1 MSDLKKLQL
10 DRDKINSSM
19 ESFSE
24 NIKIK
29 NIEEKG
35 LTTLYT
41 IEIDNTEL
49 KLSFY
54 FNTNGTTT
62 INPNVGIPATRELGT
77 KIAEHVKTHA
87 VFSLANDKRIEY
99 STIDINEEKL
109 SLLLEYI
116 KEVLEFDIEMEE
128 RTAYQKTFIIT
139 SQKHGD
145 KFNINRY
152 TNGKTHFQG
161 KPLKIYNEIYPLLC
175 ELINENDI
183 FKLNEDLYSITIN
196 KNDIKDELS
205 HKLPIAGSHLND
217 TIKKMLTGSITLKK
231 IDIDLD
237 DYSSFVFGAL
247 RALEAFIKDILFKKG
262 IQVKN
267 INSFVDVFFEDKRR
281 GTFEMTTE
289 CELQIN
295 CQKTRNA
302 LVECFKYYSN
312 QRHGLFHADSVVSM
326 SRLIESRS
334 EADEIIN
341 NVLNIIERSYCEIL

>member
-19 ESFSE
+19 ESFSK

-116 KEVLEFDIEMEE
+116 KEVLEFDIVIEE

-196 KNDIKDELS
+196 KNDIKNELS
-205 HKLPIAGSHLND
+205 HKLPIAGLHLND

-231 IDIDLD
+231 INIDLD
-237 DYSSFVFGAL
+237 DYSSFVFGSI
-247 RALEAFIKDILFKKG
+247 RALEAFIKDILFQKG

-267 INSFVDVFFEDKRR
+267 VNSFVGILFEDRKR
-281 GTFEMTTE
+281 GTFEMDSD
-289 CELQIN
+289 CETKIN

-302 LVECFKYYSN
+302 LVDCFEYYSK
-312 QRHGLFHADSVVSM
+312 QRHGLFHADSVVEM
-326 SRLIESRS
+326 SRLIESRI
-334 EADEIIN
+334 EAEKIIDE
-341 NVLNIIERSYCEIL
+341 VLNIIERSYREIL

>member
-1 MSDLKKLQL
+1 MSNLKKLQL
-10 DRDKINSSM
+10 DRDKINSSI

-35 LTTLYT
+35 INTLYT
-41 IEIDNTEL
+41 IEIDSKEI

-62 INPNVGIPATRELGT
+62 INPNVGIPGTREVGT
-77 KIAEHVKTHA
+77 KIAEHIKTHA
-87 VFSLANDKRIEY
+87 TFGLGNEKNVDY
-99 STIDINEEKL
+99 STKDIDEEKF

-116 KEVLEFDIEMEE
+116 KEILEFNINVEE
-128 RTAYQKTFIIT
+128 RTVHQKTFIIT
-139 SQKHGD
+139 SSKHGD

-152 TNGKTHFQG
+152 TNGNTHFQG

-205 HKLPIAGSHLND
+205 HKLPVAGSHLND

-262 IQVKN
+262 IRVKN
-267 INSFVDVFFEDKRR
+267 TNSFVDVFFEDKRR
-281 GTFEMTTE
+281 GTFEMTRE
-289 CELQIN
+289 CELKIN

-302 LVECFKYYSN
+302 LIECFEYYSN
-312 QRHGLFHADSVVSM
+312 QRHGLFHADSIASM
-326 SRLIESRS
+326 SRLIENKT

-341 NVLNIIERSYCEIL
+341 NVLDIIERSYCETL